1 MHEALAIDAQAYPS
15 IHRMMAAVLDVWP
28 EHLKALQTRFKDDDA
43 AFLARSEQVA
53 SLACTLIGDELK
65 GYAQDYRWM
74 CENFLEEQLYFRRN
88 GDYRLKS
95 FAEAEREV
103 YGKPQYM
110 GRYVRGILLSQVFW
124 KNHACAIDLFRREF
138 LAANIGGDYLEVGP
152 GHGLFFYFAAQSN
165 HFQSLTGWDVSDSS
179 IAATRYAMQQFGV
192 APSRFTLVHQDILAS
207 DCPAEQF
214 DAVVIS
220 EVLEH
225 LEQPDVALASLH
237 KALRPGGRI
246 FINVPVNSPA
256 PDHIYLWR
264 DTAEVSAFVRKAGFE
279 IVEEHAL
286 PIAGYTLEYAR
297 KHAIDIS
304 CVLVGVKA

>member
-1 MHEALAIDAQAYPS
+1 MQQALAINTQSYPS
-15 IHRMMAAVLDVWP
+15 IDQMMEAVLAVWP
-28 EHLKALQTRFKDDDA
+28 EHSKALQTRFKEDDE
-43 AFLARSEQVA
+43 AFLARTEEVA
-53 SLACTLIGDELK
+53 SLASTLIGDELT

-74 CENFLEEQLYFRRN
+74 CENFLEEQLHFRRH

-103 YGKPQYM
+103 YGKPEYM

-124 KNHACAIDLFRREF
+124 KNHAYAIDLFRQKF
-138 LAANIGGDYLEVGP
+138 LGTNKGGDYLEVGP
-152 GHGLFFYFAAQSN
+152 GHGLFFYFAAQN
-165 HFQSLTGWDVSDSS
+165 NRFQSLTGWDVSDSS
-179 IAATRYAMQQFGV
+179 ITATRHAMQKFGV
-192 APSRFTLVHQDILAS
+192 PPSRFKLVHQDILAS
-207 DCPAEQF
+207 NSPAEQF

-237 KALRPGGRI
+237 RALRPGGRI
-246 FINVPVNSPA
+246 FINVPINSPA

-264 DTAEVSAFVRKAGFE
+264 TTEEVNAFVRKAGFE
-279 IVEEHAL
+279 IAEEHAL
-286 PIAGYTLEYAR
+286 PIAGYTLDYAR

-304 CVLVGVKA
+304 CVLIGVKA